1 MKRAYKSRW
10 KVFVSLP
17 FWENVQILNENMF
30 LGFVYSYLAEN
41 RSLILSRGFDFV
53 GNVMLNF
60 FKDSGDKEQ
69 SFCFMR
75 NYGLI
80 HVSLK
85 NMFNFCAK

>member
-1 MKRAYKSRW
+1 
-10 KVFVSLP
+10 
-17 FWENVQILNENMF
+17 MF
-30 LGFVYSYLAEN
+30 LGFAHSYLAEN

-80 HVSLK
+80 HLFSKKICLTFVLSDK
-85 NMFNFCAK
+85 SSKK

>member
-10 KVFVSLP
+10 KVLVSLP
-17 FWENVQILNENMF
+17 FWETCLNSEWESAF
-30 LGFVYSYLAEN
+30 LGFAYSYSAEN

-80 HVSLK
+80 H
-85 NMFNFCAK
+85 FF

>member
-1 MKRAYKSRW
+1 MKRTYKSRW
-10 KVFVSLP
+10 KLFVSLS
-17 FWENVQILNENMF
+17 FWETCSNSEWEYVF
-30 LGFVYSYLAEN
+30 LGFAYSYSAEN

-60 FKDSGDKEQ
+60 FKDSGDKKE

-80 HVSLK
+80 HLFSK
-85 NMFNFCAK
+85 KFD

>member
-1 MKRAYKSRW
+1 
-10 KVFVSLP
+10 
-17 FWENVQILNENMF
+17 MF
-30 LGFVYSYLAEN
+30 LGVTYSYSAEN

-80 HVSLK
+80 NLFSKKCVQLFHLATAQSL
-85 NMFNFCAK
+85 